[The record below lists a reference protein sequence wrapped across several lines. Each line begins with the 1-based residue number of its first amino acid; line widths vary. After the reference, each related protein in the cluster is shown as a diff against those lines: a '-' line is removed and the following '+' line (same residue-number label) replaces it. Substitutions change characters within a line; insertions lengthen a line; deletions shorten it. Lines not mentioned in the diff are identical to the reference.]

1 MEYHCIPPW
10 TTGTA
15 IDQNGLSSKYIG
27 MRLSLLIPNFLVR
40 TVLNGI
46 LLGRLFFTEAL
57 TEAESNGQSEEAAG
71 TEDTSVFIDSSHSSA
86 DIASLGPRF
95 TCAS

>member
-15 IDQNGLSSKYIG
+15 IDQNGLCSKYIG
-27 MRLSLLIPNFLVR
+27 TRLSLLIPNFLVR

-46 LLGRLFFTEAL
+46 LLGEVVLHR
-57 TEAESNGQSEEAAG
+57 S
-71 TEDTSVFIDSSHSSA
+71 
-86 DIASLGPRF
+86 
-95 TCAS
+95 

>member
-15 IDQNGLSSKYIG
+15 IDQNGLCSKYIG

-46 LLGRLFFTEAL
+46 LLGEVVLHR
-57 TEAESNGQSEEAAG
+57 S
-71 TEDTSVFIDSSHSSA
+71 
-86 DIASLGPRF
+86 
-95 TCAS
+95 